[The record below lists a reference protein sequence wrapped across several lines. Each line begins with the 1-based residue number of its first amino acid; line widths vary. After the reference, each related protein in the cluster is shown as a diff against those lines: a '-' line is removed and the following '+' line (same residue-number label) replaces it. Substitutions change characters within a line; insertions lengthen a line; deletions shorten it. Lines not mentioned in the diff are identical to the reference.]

1 MRCVGVGF
9 EEKRKL
15 EQKSCLDGY
24 DIVGSWESR
33 DRSVVTILAD
43 LEVKVFLHLMSA
55 EIPNSG
61 RGPRMMNHSSLASLS
76 SFQTPLKVA
85 G

>member
-1 MRCVGVGF
+1 MRCVRVGF

-24 DIVGSWESR
+24 DIVGSLGEP
-33 DRSVVTILAD
+33 RSKCCHDTG

-61 RGPRMMNHSSLASLS
+61 RGPRMINHSSLASLS